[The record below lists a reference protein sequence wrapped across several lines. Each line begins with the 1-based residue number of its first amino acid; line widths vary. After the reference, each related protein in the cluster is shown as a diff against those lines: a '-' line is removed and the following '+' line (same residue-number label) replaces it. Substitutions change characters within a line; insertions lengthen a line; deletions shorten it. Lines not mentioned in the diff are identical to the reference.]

1 MKKSLVAL
9 ALFGAFA
16 GVAHAQSS
24 VVIYGLLDAGIQK
37 KSGSIFDLP
46 GAKLT
51 PAVLS
56 VVGNPTTIGAADN
69 NRIGFK
75 GTEDL
80 GNGLNAL
87 FQLEMR
93 FSPDT
98 GAVEGPAATPR
109 PLFQGQSRVGLQS
122 NSFGTVRIGRGLT
135 AFQESIT
142 AFEPW
147 NGAGNAGAG
156 FLLDLQVAG
165 YTSDPLSPA
174 GNSANRFANAVF
186 YNSPNVS
193 GFQVN
198 ATVATKEGNGG
209 AVTGVGAGAAS
220 YTATSSASANPYS
233 LSATYNNGPIGA
245 LAAYERNAVETK
257 FWSIA
262 GSYYPITPLKLVAS
276 YQHQDQSHT
285 VSTNSATKSW
295 ILGANY
301 NVTPAG
307 KILAGYGQKTI
318 DGPTAKT
325 KQASLGY
332 QYSLSKRTY
341 VYGDVSNKKQAL
353 AAGSATSVT
362 VNYYGVGVHHTF

>member
-24 VVIYGLLDAGIQK
+24 VVIYGLLDAAVQK
-37 KSGSIFDLP
+37 TTGSGS
-46 GAKLT
+46 T
-51 PAVLS
+51 SNV
-56 VVGNPTTIGAADN
+56 TQIGQSDN

-80 GNGLNAL
+80 GNGLKAL
-87 FQLEMR
+87 FQLETR
-93 FSPDT
+93 FNPDT
-98 GAVEGPAATPR
+98 GAQEAAASR
-109 PLFQGQSRVGLQS
+109 PLFQGQSRVGVQG
-122 NSFGTVRIGRGLT
+122 NFGTVRIGRGLT
-135 AFQESIT
+135 SFQESII

-165 YTSDPLSPA
+165 YDSDPLNA
-174 GNSANRFANAVF
+174 GSSKNRFSNAVF
-186 YNSPNVS
+186 YNSPAVS

-198 ATVATKEGNGG
+198 ASVATREALGLG
-209 AVTGVGAGAAS
+209 APT
-220 YTATSSASANPYS
+220 ANPYS

-257 FWSIA
+257 LWSIA
-262 GSYYPITPLKLVAS
+262 GSYYPISPLKLVAS
-276 YQHQDQSHT
+276 YQHQDYSHT
-285 VSTNSATKSW
+285 VATNNTTKSW

-307 KILAGYGQKTI
+307 KILAGYGQKTV
-318 DGPTAKT
+318 DGAANKT

-341 VYGDVSNKKQAL
+341 VYADVSNKKI
-353 AAGSATSVT
+353 AATT
-362 VNYYGVGVHHTF
+362 NYYGVGVHHTF

>member
-24 VVIYGLLDAGIQK
+24 VVIYGLLDAGVQK
-37 KSGSIFDLP
+37 SNGSGS
-46 GAKLT
+46 T
-51 PAVLS
+51 NNVTQ
-56 VVGNPTTIGAADN
+56 VGQSDN
-69 NRIGFK
+69 NRLGFK

-80 GNGLNAL
+80 GNGLKAT
-87 FQLEMR
+87 FQLETR
-93 FSPDT
+93 FNPDT
-98 GAVEGPAATPR
+98 GNQEISAKTGSVQR

-122 NSFGTVRIGRGLT
+122 DSFGAVRIGRGLT

-174 GNSANRFANAVF
+174 GNSANRFSNAVF
-186 YNSPNVS
+186 YNSPVLS

-198 ATVATKEGNGG
+198 ATVATKEANNGAPVIG
-209 AVTGVGAGAAS
+209 RGSVPAPQYAAGAEAA
-220 YTATSSASANPYS
+220 ATPFS
-233 LSATYNNGPIGA
+233 LSGTYNNGPIGA
-245 LAAYERNAVETK
+245 MAAYERNAVETK
-257 FWSIA
+257 LWSIA
-262 GSYYPITPLKLVAS
+262 GSYYPISPLKLVAS